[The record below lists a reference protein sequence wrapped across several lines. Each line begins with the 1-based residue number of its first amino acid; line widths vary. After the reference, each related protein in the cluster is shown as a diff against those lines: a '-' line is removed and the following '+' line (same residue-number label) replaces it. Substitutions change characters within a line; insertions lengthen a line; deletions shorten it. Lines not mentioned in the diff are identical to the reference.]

1 MRSAPVMAAGRL
13 PTNWPCVRYSILAA
27 NTHCHGRVDYVSLA
41 VGVTWAFA
49 AGDAPAAA
57 LAGRRRTAYLDP
69 AHRSVAEFVVEPPDQ
84 HGRDDPQLSGPGGR
98 VGPNRELAVSEA
110 IGAGMRGQVLA
121 DDVRPAAEH
130 RAHRRLPL
138 PAAPLEQPANGAQQR
153 LRILPAGTSASR
165 SGPSRWIILAGHG
178 V

>member
-27 NTHCHGRVDYVSLA
+27 NTHCHGRVDYVSFSRRCHLGPCCRGRASRRAGGGAPDRVPCLGAPIDRRIPIATAVLTTCRLA
-41 VGVTWAFA
+41 VGVTWALA

-84 HGRDDPQLSGPGGR
+84 HR
-98 VGPNRELAVSEA
+98 RE
-110 IGAGMRGQVLA
+110 
-121 DDVRPAAEH
+121 
-130 RAHRRLPL
+130 
-138 PAAPLEQPANGAQQR
+138 
-153 LRILPAGTSASR
+153 
-165 SGPSRWIILAGHG
+165 
-178 V
+178 